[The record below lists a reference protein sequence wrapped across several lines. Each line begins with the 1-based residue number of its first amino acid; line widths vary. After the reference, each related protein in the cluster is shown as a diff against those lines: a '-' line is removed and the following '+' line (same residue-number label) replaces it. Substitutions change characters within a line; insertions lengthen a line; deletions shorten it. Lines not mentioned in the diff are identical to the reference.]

1 MIGVLAA
8 RRHGAYSFLT
18 CARTQT
24 FIQRYMETLEQR
36 IQRVAQEDVAITP
49 YDPRWPELFR
59 QEKGHLLNCLPNELI
74 RRIEH
79 FGSTAVPGLAA
90 KGTKLTNFSSGQS
103 CLPKGYRYPLPL
115 HSRCRRVQYLDPR
128 SRRLTVQTPTPP

>member
-59 QEKGHLLNCLPNELI
+59 QEKGHLLNCLPK
-74 RRIEH
+74 RTHQAHRA
-79 FGSTAVPGLAA
+79 F
-90 KGTKLTNFSSGQS
+90 
-103 CLPKGYRYPLPL
+103 R
-115 HSRCRRVQYLDPR
+115 QYDAPQDLDR
-128 SRRLTVQTPTPP
+128 

>member
-59 QEKGHLLNCLPNELI
+59 QEKGHLLSRKQIYWELSACWYQLTESSRFVRVFLTSLDCLPI
-74 RRIEH
+74 RDHLRAI
-79 FGSTAVPGLAA
+79 FSSVPALAA
-90 KGTKLTNFSSGQS
+90 VARVSSCSCGNAAAHLAFS
-103 CLPKGYRYPLPL
+103 
-115 HSRCRRVQYLDPR
+115 YL
-128 SRRLTVQTPTPP
+128 

>member
-79 FGSTAVPGLAA
+79 FG
-90 KGTKLTNFSSGQS
+90 
-103 CLPKGYRYPLPL
+103 LP
-115 HSRCRRVQYLDPR
+115 SR
-128 SRRLTVQTPTPP
+128 TGAPTHRQP

>member
-1 MIGVLAA
+1 
-8 RRHGAYSFLT
+8 
-18 CARTQT
+18 
-24 FIQRYMETLEQR
+24 METLEQR

-79 FGSTAVPGLAA
+79 FGSLESGLIIE
-90 KGTKLTNFSSGQS
+90 TKVKS
-103 CLPKGYRYPLPL
+103 
-115 HSRCRRVQYLDPR
+115 D
-128 SRRLTVQTPTPP
+128 SRRDTEIRHIT

>member
-59 QEKGHLLNCLPNELI
+59 QEKGHLLNCLPSLGAYPFAVTAI
-74 RRIEH
+74 RSFKSRPLQMYYP
-79 FGSTAVPGLAA
+79 SLAPPGR
-90 KGTKLTNFSSGQS
+90 GQ
-103 CLPKGYRYPLPL
+103 
-115 HSRCRRVQYLDPR
+115 VQER
-128 SRRLTVQTPTPP
+128 

>member
-1 MIGVLAA
+1 
-8 RRHGAYSFLT
+8 
-18 CARTQT
+18 
-24 FIQRYMETLEQR
+24 METLEQR

-79 FGSTAVPGLAA
+79 FGSSRFAGLSREERPE
-90 KGTKLTNFSSGQS
+90 GS
-103 CLPKGYRYPLPL
+103 LPAFAWGD
-115 HSRCRRVQYLDPR
+115 VA
-128 SRRLTVQTPTPP
+128 

>member
-79 FGSTAVPGLAA
+79 FGLEMFRQYLGSVPAFGHWSFEVA
-90 KGTKLTNFSSGQS
+90 GF
-103 CLPKGYRYPLPL
+103 GYRELRTSGL
-115 HSRCRRVQYLDPR
+115 G
-128 SRRLTVQTPTPP
+128 

>member
-79 FGSTAVPGLAA
+79 FGSCRAWPRGKAHCGHFGGGDGPA
-90 KGTKLTNFSSGQS
+90 NG
-103 CLPKGYRYPLPL
+103 PYPNCPFAG
-115 HSRCRRVQYLDPR
+115 VA
-128 SRRLTVQTPTPP
+128 RL

>member
-24 FIQRYMETLEQR
+24 FIQLYMETLEQR

-59 QEKGHLLNCLPNELI
+59 QEKGHLLNCCKFLSILI
-74 RRIEH
+74 DNSLIQILITFRT
-79 FGSTAVPGLAA
+79 G
-90 KGTKLTNFSSGQS
+90 
-103 CLPKGYRYPLPL
+103 
-115 HSRCRRVQYLDPR
+115 
-128 SRRLTVQTPTPP
+128 

>member
-79 FGSTAVPGLAA
+79 FGISPAALCHLLLLLGSTGP
-90 KGTKLTNFSSGQS
+90 S
-103 CLPKGYRYPLPL
+103 CLSPKALI
-115 HSRCRRVQYLDPR
+115 H
-128 SRRLTVQTPTPP
+128 

>member
-59 QEKGHLLNCLPNELI
+59 QEKGHLLSRRKNALWRKTSFFLEISRFFVQELFSFYLNCLPNELI

-79 FGSTAVPGLAA
+79 FGSMM
-90 KGTKLTNFSSGQS
+90 
-103 CLPKGYRYPLPL
+103 R
-115 HSRCRRVQYLDPR
+115 
-128 SRRLTVQTPTPP
+128 

>member
-1 MIGVLAA
+1 
-8 RRHGAYSFLT
+8 
-18 CARTQT
+18 
-24 FIQRYMETLEQR
+24 METLEQR

-79 FGSTAVPGLAA
+79 FGW
-90 KGTKLTNFSSGQS
+90 KLLLQDCALNAGIRCQLPFVSLRQNGVGASKNNADAI
-103 CLPKGYRYPLPL
+103 LPKGHLLLMPLTQL
-115 HSRCRRVQYLDPR
+115 HVRAKTTEIIFVHSLYFAHK
-128 SRRLTVQTPTPP
+128 SAIFIA

>member
-36 IQRVAQEDVAITP
+36 IRRVAQEDVAITP

-79 FGSTAVPGLAA
+79 FI
-90 KGTKLTNFSSGQS
+90 
-103 CLPKGYRYPLPL
+103 YREKMAI
-115 HSRCRRVQYLDPR
+115 
-128 SRRLTVQTPTPP
+128 

>member
-59 QEKGHLLNCLPNELI
+59 QEKGHLLSRKQIYWELSACWYQLTESSQAM
-74 RRIEH
+74 RRP
-79 FGSTAVPGLAA
+79 A
-90 KGTKLTNFSSGQS
+90 
-103 CLPKGYRYPLPL
+103 LPL
-115 HSRCRRVQYLDPR
+115 WP
-128 SRRLTVQTPTPP
+128 

>member
-49 YDPRWPELFR
+49 YDPR
-59 QEKGHLLNCLPNELI
+59 
-74 RRIEH
+74 
-79 FGSTAVPGLAA
+79 
-90 KGTKLTNFSSGQS
+90 
-103 CLPKGYRYPLPL
+103 
-115 HSRCRRVQYLDPR
+115 
-128 SRRLTVQTPTPP
+128 

>member
-59 QEKGHLLNCLPNELI
+59 QEKGHLLRLLQ
-74 RRIEH
+74 RLFRIELMSMLEH
-79 FGSTAVPGLAA
+79 LGQTGIAQHVLDRLE
-90 KGTKLTNFSSGQS
+90 GTWRGD
-103 CLPKGYRYPLPL
+103 G
-115 HSRCRRVQYLDPR
+115 
-128 SRRLTVQTPTPP
+128 

>member
-79 FGSTAVPGLAA
+79 FGSDVETVVPGANNC
-90 KGTKLTNFSSGQS
+90 KVDRTEDST
-103 CLPKGYRYPLPL
+103 
-115 HSRCRRVQYLDPR
+115 
-128 SRRLTVQTPTPP
+128 

>member
-79 FGSTAVPGLAA
+79 FDGGRLIAHGPDAMEVYAA
-90 KGTKLTNFSSGQS
+90 AEADGAYIPMLKYIEPADA
-103 CLPKGYRYPLPL
+103 LPN
-115 HSRCRRVQYLDPR
+115 VF
-128 SRRLTVQTPTPP
+128 

>member
-90 KGTKLTNFSSGQS
+90 NIIGL
-103 CLPKGYRYPLPL
+103 
-115 HSRCRRVQYLDPR
+115 RRVSEVASRVRLDDPAKSQPR
-128 SRRLTVQTPTPP
+128 L